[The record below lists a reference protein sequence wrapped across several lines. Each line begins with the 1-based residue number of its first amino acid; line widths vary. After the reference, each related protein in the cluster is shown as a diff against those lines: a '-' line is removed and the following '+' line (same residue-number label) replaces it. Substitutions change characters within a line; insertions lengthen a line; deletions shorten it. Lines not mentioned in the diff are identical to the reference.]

1 MKTTISTV
9 LSKNYFFNNYTILKK
24 EDLCHLLLK
33 GDVVASSKCSTGGLV
48 RLLENECIICA
59 PEAFLIREI
68 VISDF
73 HAALVA
79 SLYKHVDEDKPEEN
93 WFKLPIIERLFTGL
107 ENLKSNKSETL
118 ANLFNQLHY
127 CHMEQS
133 IVSGEID
140 YENEYP
146 MDG

>member
-1 MKTTISTV
+1 MKTTIPT
-9 LSKNYFFNNYTILKK
+9 LKSKHYFGTNYTILKK
-24 EDLCHLLLK
+24 EGQCHLLLK
-33 GDVVASSKCSTGGLV
+33 GDVVASSQCSTGGLV

-59 PEAFLIREI
+59 PEALLNREI

-79 SLYKHVDEDKPEEN
+79 SLFKHLDEGKPEEN
-93 WFKLPIIERLFTGL
+93 WVKLPILERLFKGYKI
-107 ENLKSNKSETL
+107 LKSNKSETL
-118 ANLFNQLHY
+118 VKLFTQLHH

-140 YENEYP
+140 YESEYP
-146 MDG
+146 TDG